1 MEIDAILN
9 QDNGVNLGSL
19 YETLCSMELKAHGHD
34 LFYFD
39 SKKTGEVDFLI
50 NDYNSL
56 NVLPIEIKS
65 GKNQNNFRAIPKLV
79 DQKGNYKLPLG
90 YVFGKKNVFEIKNN
104 LIVLP
109 IYMIMFI

>member
-1 MEIDAILN
+1 MKIDAILN

-90 YVFGKKNVFEIKNN
+90 YVFKNKNVFEIKNN